1 MGREKMRKE
10 GDELEEDLVLLEKE
24 LKRGYKKSRKK
35 RKKKWSKGW

>member
-1 MGREKMRKE
+1 MGRDKIKRE
-10 GDELEEDLVLLEKE
+10 GNELEEDLVLLEKE